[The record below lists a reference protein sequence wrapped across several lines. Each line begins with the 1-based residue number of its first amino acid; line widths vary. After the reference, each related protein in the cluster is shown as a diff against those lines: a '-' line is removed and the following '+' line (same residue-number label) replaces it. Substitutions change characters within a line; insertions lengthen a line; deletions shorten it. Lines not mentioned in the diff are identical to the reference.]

1 MSAEAKVGLL
11 VIVVALLAVGTAVYL
26 SGALRNIGAYEI
38 TAQFADVQGLDEG
51 SPVRLSGVTV
61 GRVTRIRLR
70 EHKDFP
76 GKPAAVTM
84 TIQADTILYA
94 SDRME
99 VRQGALVGDK
109 YVSILRPETVEAP
122 RKRLV
127 DNTVIGGGGASS
139 AEIVL
144 QEVRELIGSAR
155 ISVDAINSM
164 VTDVAIQEDFR
175 TTVGNLRQATEQAVL
190 ITQRTTDVVDTV
202 ARAGQANEAR
212 LSAIMLNLVDASEAV
227 EASTRQVEQLLV
239 TSPIGA
245 QMAAAGNNIRV
256 ASEDLAAV
264 AASVR
269 ETAETT
275 TLDDDAEAAM
285 ANLRLA
291 SENLAQVSSNIEEL
305 SSDELMAENIRSS
318 LENIRMATESLQ
330 TASEAAEDLMTDEQ
344 VNEDLRV
351 AIHESRLAAASGR
364 ATIEEAQA
372 ALGDVKGT
380 MEIVRNTQKMFT
392 QIDVRSQLEFRHI
405 SGEGLRADAAFD
417 IRPDPDSGRY
427 VRFGLRD
434 IEDDPKLD
442 LQLAQPTS
450 AGLARVGLF
459 NGQAGIGY
467 ELGAEDKHGIEAELY
482 NLDTPRLDL
491 RYRLS
496 FEEKYRLLFGFERL
510 FHGTDPMVGIRY
522 QGDF

>member
-11 VIVVALLAVGTAVYL
+11 VIVVALLAVGTAIYL
-26 SGALRNIGAYEI
+26 SGALRNIGAYQI

-94 SDRME
+94 SDRFE

-122 RKRLV
+122 RKRLD
-127 DNTVIGGGGASS
+127 DNMVIGGGGASS
-139 AEIVL
+139 AEVVL

-164 VTDVAIQEDFR
+164 VTDVAVQEDFR
-175 TTVGNLRQATEQAVL
+175 TTIGNLRQATEQAVL
-190 ITQRTTDVVDTV
+190 ITRRTTDVVNTV
-202 ARAGQANEAR
+202 ARAGQTNEAR
-212 LSAIMLNLVDASEAV
+212 LSAIMVNLVDASEAV
-227 EASTRQVEQLLV
+227 QASTRQVEQLLA

-245 QMAAAGNNIRV
+245 QMA
-256 ASEDLAAV
+256 DQ
-264 AASVR
+264 
-269 ETAETT
+269 
-275 TLDDDAEAAM
+275 DAEAAM

-291 SENLAQVSSNIEEL
+291 SENLAQVASNIEEL
-305 SSDELMAENIRSS
+305 SSDELMAANIRAS
-318 LENIRMATESLQ
+318 LESIREATESLQ
-330 TASEAAEDLMTDEQ
+330 KASQAAEDLITDEQ

-351 AIHESRLAAASGR
+351 AVHESRLAAESGR

-442 LQLAQPTS
+442 LQLAQPTG

-467 ELGAEDKHGIEAELY
+467 EVGDGRARGIEAELY

-491 RYRLS
+491 RYRMG

>member
-1 MSAEAKVGLL
+1 
-11 VIVVALLAVGTAVYL
+11 
-26 SGALRNIGAYEI
+26 
-38 TAQFADVQGLDEG
+38 
-51 SPVRLSGVTV
+51 
-61 GRVTRIRLR
+61 
-70 EHKDFP
+70 
-76 GKPAAVTM
+76 
-84 TIQADTILYA
+84 
-94 SDRME
+94 
-99 VRQGALVGDK
+99 
-109 YVSILRPETVEAP
+109 
-122 RKRLV
+122 
-127 DNTVIGGGGASS
+127 
-139 AEIVL
+139 
-144 QEVRELIGSAR
+144 
-155 ISVDAINSM
+155 
-164 VTDVAIQEDFR
+164 
-175 TTVGNLRQATEQAVL
+175 
-190 ITQRTTDVVDTV
+190 
-202 ARAGQANEAR
+202 
-212 LSAIMLNLVDASEAV
+212 
-227 EASTRQVEQLLV
+227 
-239 TSPIGA
+239 
-245 QMAAAGNNIRV
+245 
-256 ASEDLAAV
+256 
-264 AASVR
+264 
-269 ETAETT
+269 
-275 TLDDDAEAAM
+275 
-285 ANLRLA
+285 
-291 SENLAQVSSNIEEL
+291 
-305 SSDELMAENIRSS
+305 
-318 LENIRMATESLQ
+318 
-330 TASEAAEDLMTDEQ
+330 MTDEQ

-467 ELGAEDKHGIEAELY
+467 ELGAEDGQGIEAELY

-491 RYRLS
+491 RYRLG
-496 FEEKYRLLFGFERL
+496 FQEKYRLLFGFERL